1 MRRRDFVMSVGG
13 LGIGGL
19 LAGLRPAL
27 AQQKP
32 VPVLGFMSSRST
44 SDSVH
49 LVAAVK
55 DGLRSGGF
63 VEGQNLSIEYR
74 WADGDYARLPDL
86 AKDLVQ
92 RRVSAILSVGGDAPT
107 QAAMRATSSIP
118 IVFGSGSDPVAM
130 GYVASINR
138 PGGHVTGVSI
148 VTNQMEPKRFG
159 LLTEMVPG
167 AARIGILLN
176 DRFEPAARQLRDL
189 ERAAATLKKQLFIV
203 KASNEP
209 ELNAALAALAAQKP
223 DALLVT
229 AAPFFDTRRDQIV
242 SFAARERLPAMYQF
256 REFAVGGGLASY
268 GVDLVEAYRMFGTF
282 AARVLKGE
290 KPAEMPVQQVEKFE
304 LVINLKTAKAIG
316 FEFPATFSARAN
328 EVIE

>member
-1 MRRRDFVMSVGG
+1 MRRRDFVIGIGSLGVGG
-13 LGIGGL
+13 S
-19 LAGLRPAL
+19 LAGLRPAR

-32 VPVLGFMSSRST
+32 VPVLGFMSSRSAA
-44 SDSVH
+44 DSVH
-49 LVAAVK
+49 LMAAFK
-55 DGLRSGGF
+55 DGVRSGGF
-63 VEGQNLSIEYR
+63 VDGQNVTIDSR
-74 WADGDYARLPDL
+74 WADGDYSRLPDL
-86 AKDLVQ
+86 AKGLVQ
-92 RRVSAILSVGGDAPT
+92 RNVSVIVSAGGDVST

-118 IVFGSGSDPVAM
+118 IVFGSGSDPIAT

-138 PGGHVTGVSI
+138 PGGHITGVSI

-159 LLTEMVPG
+159 LLTEMAP
-167 AARIGILLN
+167 AASRIGVLLN
-176 DRFEPAARQLRDL
+176 DQFAPATRQLSDL
-189 ERAAATLKKQLFIV
+189 EQAAATLKKQLIVV
-203 KASNEP
+203 KASNDQ
-209 ELNAALAALAAQKP
+209 ELNRAFAALAAQKP

-229 AAPFFDTRRDQIV
+229 AAPFFDTRRDQII

-256 REFAVGGGLASY
+256 REFPLAGGLASY
-268 GVDLVEAYRMFGTF
+268 GVDLVEAYRMFGAF

-304 LVINLKTAKAIG
+304 LVINLKTAKALG